1 MVPVEVTPFVERQLG
16 PVAIVGIH
24 VHTRDRAFA
33 EALDDASRERA
44 LAGSG
49 TARDADDQR
58 FHAPKFAA
66 AITRVNCPRSARA
79 LPLPLLHAFTA
90 AARTRNRCPKRCRCV
105 SS

>member
-33 EALDDASRERA
+33 ETLDDASRERA

-66 AITRVNCPRSARA
+66 AITRVNCPRPSREP
-79 LPLPLLHAFTA
+79 PLALLHAFTA
-90 AARTRNRCPKRCRCV
+90 ETHARYGGRAGAYH
-105 SS
+105 